1 MEKNTNF
8 TYKNLSPFKWFVLE
22 NFPFLEADFD
32 ALTEWQLFCKLGKEL
47 NKIINSTNT
56 LGTQVENL
64 TNYVT
69 NYFDNL
75 DVQEEVN
82 NKLNEMVEDGTLA
95 SLINDELLQNI
106 NNEINNI
113 NNEINNINN
122 ENENKIDIFNPT
134 LEYMFTHHT
143 TDNVFQGLTADNNY
157 YYYANAAD
165 NILTKIYKRSLASN
179 ELIDTYTNLHF
190 YHCNDLAVLNNKLYS
205 ANLKNE
211 NGEYSR
217 TIGIYDM
224 TTNTEST
231 LKPFETQEIVNA
243 GYIMLMQIAVYD
255 ENHLLCGLGKG
266 YNNLSELGLFLL
278 DIRDNT
284 YVQMPVF
291 NNKNIKEKY
300 YSVFQSFEYQ
310 NKRLY
315 MLTSHP
321 TGILEFYEDNGNF
334 YLNNIIQYSSFDNF
348 GLSIGEIEGITKL
361 PYTYN
366 GNNTLLIMSQ
376 VTTYT
381 RPNMT
386 LKFYCIN
393 TDTNL
398 PYSINPRSSQQTVPR
413 CFNRYIR

>member
-1 MEKNTNF
+1 MPSSYLVGL
-8 TYKNLSPFKWFVLE
+8 TYE
-22 NFPFLEADFD
+22 E
-32 ALTEWQLFCKLGKEL
+32 QLLWLCDYLQ
-47 NKIINSTNT
+47 NT
-56 LGTQVENL
+56 LIPTVNNNGECVTELQNL
-64 TNYVT
+64 YLQLKNYVD
-69 NYFDNL
+69 NYFTNL
-75 DVQEEVN
+75 DVQNEIDT
-82 NKLNEMVEDGTLA
+82 KLDEMATDGTLA
-95 SLINDELLQNI
+95 NIINQEI
-106 NNEINNI
+106 FNEINQNI
-113 NNEINNINN
+113 SDITTSQNNNID
-122 ENENKIDIFNPT
+122 KFQPT
-134 LEYMFTHHT
+134 MEYMFTHHT
-143 TDNVFQGLTADNNY
+143 TDNVFQGLTADDNY
-157 YYYANAAD
+157 YYYANASD
-165 NILTKIYKRSLASN
+165 TTLTKIYKRSLASN

-205 ANLKNE
+205 ANLRNE

-231 LKPFETQEIVNA
+231 LNPFETQEIVNA

-284 YVQMPVF
+284 YVQMPIF
-291 NNKNIKEKY
+291 NNKNIKETY

-361 PYTYN
+361 PNIYN

-398 PYSINPRSSQQTVPR
+398 PYSINPRPSQQNTPR
-413 CFNRYIR
+413 YFNRYFR